1 MRNEPV
7 AGEIPIEQLE
17 IFVHSG
23 VSEKECA
30 MVAPSNVEAA
40 LRIARRSTR
49 PCVRLLAPVCDL
61 TLAYLLSTR
70 LPVLVRFPKGEPPRH
85 ACGTD
90 ARSQARDCTS
100 LVNRRGRLFKTAR
113 ERAD

>member
-1 MRNEPV
+1 MCNEPV
-7 AGEIPIEQLE
+7 AGEIHIEQLE

-49 PCVRLLAPVCDL
+49 PCARLLAPVCDL
-61 TLAYLLSTR
+61 TLAYLLSTTATGIGKI
-70 LPVLVRFPKGEPPRH
+70 PKG
-85 ACGTD
+85 
-90 ARSQARDCTS
+90 
-100 LVNRRGRLFKTAR
+100 
-113 ERAD
+113 